1 MFLFLLAYLRY
12 IKTLNATVFKRK
24 TFLEPSNTN
33 QVRRVRLVVNVARKL
48 RHPPSFGWKT
58 LRKQTACRNH

>member
-1 MFLFLLAYLRY
+1 MFLFLLVYLRFF
-12 IKTLNATVFKRK
+12 KTLNATGFKKK

-48 RHPPSFGWKT
+48 RCPPSFGWKT
-58 LRKQTACRNH
+58 IRK